1 MPSQIFKNNVPKE
14 MLFHLLNL
22 ICIKDTKYYTFNLDA
37 FKKGIYN
44 EEIPKFIELCKSYY
58 TFLKGII

>member
-44 EEIPKFIELCKSYY
+44 EEIPKFIELCKSY
-58 TFLKGII
+58 